1 MKAMHIGNYQTFLN
15 RLQKRVPDYLAT
27 TKANVDAMQ
36 AAYSY
41 GASVVDQKSIIK
53 IQTVSHGRLKLT
65 WQADESG
72 RIQLPIV
79 TYRQSRLIVNGKK
92 LTRFKRSLVSSPTVV
107 QQPGQNT
114 AYLSYAAPLWLNF
127 LIVISLLSWLAWA
140 FRMFFNHHHS
150 QTNDH
155 FVSKDELA
163 IRSYP

>member
-1 MKAMHIGNYQTFLN
+1 MHTSNYQTFLKQ
-15 RLQKRVPDYLAT
+15 LQKRVPDYLAT
-27 TKANVDAMQ
+27 AKANVDAMQ

-41 GASVVDQKSIIK
+41 GASVVDQKSSIK
-53 IQTVSHGRLKLT
+53 IQAVSHRRLKLT

-79 TYRQSRLIVNGKK
+79 TYRQSRLIVNGS
-92 LTRFKRSLVSSPTVV
+92 FKRSLVSSPTVV

-114 AYLSYAAPLWLNF
+114 AYLSYAAPLWLNL

-140 FRMFFNHHHS
+140 LEMVFNHRYP
-150 QTNDH
+150 QANDH
-155 FVSKDELA
+155 FVSKDDLA

>member
-1 MKAMHIGNYQTFLN
+1 MHTSNYQTFLKQ
-15 RLQKRVPDYLAT
+15 LQKRVPDYLAT
-27 TKANVDAMQ
+27 AKANVDAMQ

-41 GASVVDQKSIIK
+41 GASAVDQKSSIK
-53 IQTVSHGRLKLT
+53 IQAVSHGRLKLT
-65 WQADESG
+65 WQADKSG

-79 TYRQSRLIVNGKK
+79 TYRQSRLIINGKK

-140 FRMFFNHHHS
+140 LRMGFSYCHF
-150 QTNDH
+150 QANDH
-155 FVSKDELA
+155 VVSKDELT

>member
-1 MKAMHIGNYQTFLN
+1 MHTSNYQTFLKQ
-15 RLQKRVPDYLAT
+15 LQKRVPDYLAT
-27 TKANVDAMQ
+27 AKANVDAMQ

-41 GASVVDQKSIIK
+41 GASVVSIK
-53 IQTVSHGRLKLT
+53 IQAVSHRRLKLT

-114 AYLSYAAPLWLNF
+114 AYLSYAAPLWLNL

-140 FRMFFNHHHS
+140 LEMVFNHRYP
-150 QTNDH
+150 QANDH

>member
-1 MKAMHIGNYQTFLN
+1 MHTSNYQTFLKQ
-15 RLQKRVPDYLAT
+15 LQKRVPDYLAT
-27 TKANVDAMQ
+27 AKANVDAMQ

-41 GASVVDQKSIIK
+41 GASVVDQKSSIK
-53 IQTVSHGRLKLT
+53 IQAVSHRRLKLT

-79 TYRQSRLIVNGKK
+79 TYRQSRLIVNGS
-92 LTRFKRSLVSSPTVV
+92 FKRSLVSSPTVV

-114 AYLSYAAPLWLNF
+114 AYLSYAAPLWLNL
-127 LIVISLLSWLAWA
+127 LIVISLLNWLAWA
-140 FRMFFNHHHS
+140 LEMVFNHRYP
-150 QTNDH
+150 QANDH

>member
-1 MKAMHIGNYQTFLN
+1 MHTSNYQTFLKQ
-15 RLQKRVPDYLAT
+15 LQKRVPDYLAT
-27 TKANVDAMQ
+27 AKANVDAMQ

-41 GASVVDQKSIIK
+41 GASVVDQKSSIK
-53 IQTVSHGRLKLT
+53 IQAVSHRRLKLT

-79 TYRQSRLIVNGKK
+79 TYRQSRLIVNGS
-92 LTRFKRSLVSSPTVV
+92 FKRSLVSSPTVV

-114 AYLSYAAPLWLNF
+114 AYLSYAAPLWLNL

-140 FRMFFNHHHS
+140 LEMVFNHRYP
-150 QTNDH
+150 QANDH

>member
-1 MKAMHIGNYQTFLN
+1 
-15 RLQKRVPDYLAT
+15 
-27 TKANVDAMQ
+27 MQ

-41 GASVVDQKSIIK
+41 GASVVDQKSNIK
-53 IQTVSHGRLKLT
+53 IQAVSHGRLKLT

-92 LTRFKRSLVSSPTVV
+92 LTRFKSSLVGSPTVV

-140 FRMFFNHHHS
+140 LNMVFNHRHP
-150 QTNDH
+150 QTNNH

>member
-1 MKAMHIGNYQTFLN
+1 MHTSNYQTFLKQ
-15 RLQKRVPDYLAT
+15 LQKRVPDYLAT
-27 TKANVDAMQ
+27 AKANVDAMQ

-41 GASVVDQKSIIK
+41 GASVVDQKSSIK
-53 IQTVSHGRLKLT
+53 IQAVSHRRLKLT

-79 TYRQSRLIVNGKK
+79 TYRQSRLIVNGS
-92 LTRFKRSLVSSPTVV
+92 FKRSLISSPTVV

-114 AYLSYAAPLWLNF
+114 AYLSYAAPLWLNL

-140 FRMFFNHHHS
+140 LEMVFNHRYP
-150 QTNDH
+150 QANDH

>member
-1 MKAMHIGNYQTFLN
+1 MHTSNYQTFLKQ
-15 RLQKRVPDYLAT
+15 LQKRVPDYLAT
-27 TKANVDAMQ
+27 AKANVDAMQ

-41 GASVVDQKSIIK
+41 GASVVDQKSSIK
-53 IQTVSHGRLKLT
+53 IQAVSHGRLKLT
-65 WQADESG
+65 WQADKIG

-79 TYRQSRLIVNGKK
+79 TYRQSRLIINGKK
-92 LTRFKRSLVSSPTVV
+92 LTRFKRSLVGSPTVI

>member
-1 MKAMHIGNYQTFLN
+1 MHTSNYQTFLKQ
-15 RLQKRVPDYLAT
+15 LQKRVPDYLAT
-27 TKANVDAMQ
+27 AKANVDAMQ

-41 GASVVDQKSIIK
+41 GASAVEKSSIK
-53 IQTVSHGRLKLT
+53 IQAVSHGRLKLT
-65 WQADESG
+65 WQADKSG

-79 TYRQSRLIVNGKK
+79 TYRQSRLIINGKK
-92 LTRFKRSLVSSPTVV
+92 LTRFKRSLVGSPTVI